1 MLAHLKILLY
11 PGSGPNEE
19 KALKISD
26 MFTVSYSKTG
36 AVTQT
41 QVHSAPFGDYFYAQI
56 AQIMMLW

>member
-1 MLAHLKILLY
+1 MLAHLEILLY
-11 PGSGPNEE
+11 PGYGPNEE

-41 QVHSAPFGDYFYAQI
+41 EVHSAPFGDYF
-56 AQIMMLW
+56 MHK